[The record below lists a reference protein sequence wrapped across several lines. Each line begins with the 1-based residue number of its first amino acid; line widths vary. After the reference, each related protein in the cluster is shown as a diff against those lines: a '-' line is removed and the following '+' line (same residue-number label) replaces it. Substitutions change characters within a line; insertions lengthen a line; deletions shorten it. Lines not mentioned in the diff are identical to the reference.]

1 LRAYTQTTPTLFNKQ
16 TKLGMGY
23 DTSRL
28 VDAAPEQLLCG
39 VCLDVFARPVVICAE
54 LHTLCGVLAA
64 PFDEQ
69 PQHVER
75 YAFPDPVLSRM
86 PGVAVLS

>member
-54 LHTLCGVLAA
+54 LHTLCKSCTVGIKPRKCPCAT
-64 PFDEQ
+64 
-69 PQHVER
+69 R
-75 YAFPDPVLSRM
+75 R
-86 PGVAVLS
+86 

>member
-1 LRAYTQTTPTLFNKQ
+1 MPRNHLLHRAILEAEA
-16 TKLGMGY
+16 G
-23 DTSRL
+23 D
-28 VDAAPEQLLCG
+28 
-39 VCLDVFARPVVICAE
+39 CAE